1 MILEELMTALTEE
14 YSKPR
19 QGIHVSDLTFCP
31 RESCFRTLD
40 PKPITNTQLNFFTSG
55 KAIHEALQSLI
66 RKDPD
71 RFELEKEVKYGDI
84 VGHIDIFDKKYH
96 IPIEAKSARVKT
108 MTEPKAHYLKQ
119 LEAYMALTTS
129 DTGIILVQCLLN
141 NKENP
146 FVEFEHTMTEDQRHE
161 VLKQLERDA
170 LQLKAGIMMG
180 EQGPPLVRHI
190 AYDTTLNWKCQYC
203 PYLKPCEAFR
213 ILERQDMFNN
223 ENENNKLL
231 NELNDSVTN
240 KV

>member
-19 QGIHVSDLTFCP
+19 QGVHVSDLTLCP

-71 RFELEKEVKYGDI
+71 RFELEKEVKMGDI

-108 MTEPKAHYLKQ
+108 MTEPKSHYLKQ
-119 LEAYMALTTS
+119 LEAYMALTGS

-141 NKENP
+141 YEENP
-146 FVEFEHTMTEDQRHE
+146 FVEFEHKMTQEQRQAI
-161 VLKQLERDA
+161 VLQLRQDA
-170 LQLKAGIMMG
+170 TQLKAGIMNID
-180 EQGPPLVRHI
+180 PSLVRHI
-190 AYDTTLNWKCQYC
+190 AYDTTLNWKCRYC

-213 ILERQDMFNN
+213 ILERQDMFN
-223 ENENNKLL
+223 
-231 NELNDSVTN
+231 DSAAN

>member
-14 YSKPR
+14 YNKPR
-19 QGIHVSDLTFCP
+19 DGIHVSDITLCP
-31 RESCFRTLD
+31 RESCFRILD

-71 RFELEKEVKYGDI
+71 RFELEKEVKLGDI

-96 IPIEAKSARVKT
+96 IPIEAKSARIKT

-119 LEAYMALTTS
+119 LEAYMALTNS

-141 NKENP
+141 YEDNP
-146 FVEFEHTMTEDQRHE
+146 FLEFEHHMTVQQRHE
-161 VLKQLERDA
+161 VLLQLESDA
-170 LQLKAGIMMG
+170 LQLKAGIMNM
-180 EQGPPLVRHI
+180 QPNLVRHI
-190 AYDTTLNWKCQYC
+190 AYDTTLNWKCRYC

-213 ILERQDMFNN
+213 ILERQDMFNK
-223 ENENNKLL
+223 EATIK
-231 NELNDSVTN
+231 NDNV
-240 KV
+240 